1 MAARCKSAVVALRTA
16 AWSRSNTM
24 SLPVRL
30 MRLTLLPMFLL
41 CDSDHPQPRP
51 QLPNGEV
58 RLRKR
63 ICTNRSFL

>member
-1 MAARCKSAVVALRTA
+1 MAARCKSAVVALRIA

-30 MRLTLLPMFLL
+30 MRLTLLPVLLL
-41 CDSDHPQPRP
+41 CYSDHPQPRP
-51 QLPNGEV
+51 QLPDSEV

-63 ICTNRSFL
+63 VRTNRSLL